1 MIKEI
6 YKPDTLKYGR
16 FFLIYEADDEE
27 PPAPK
32 RNTKVINVKPNN
44 RSRIDFTDGSEPE
57 PEVEPS
63 EETPVDTPDTTLDD
77 TDIPEDPAN
86 TPTVQDTGTE
96 APPEPDIPDP
106 NGGTEPDTGG
116 DDVDFT
122 NDEYKKDIEELRE
135 FCLNSECYALAP
147 IQIGIPK
154 RIIFIRN
161 TSTDMTNNNKDYN
174 EEIIYINPIIKNM
187 YGHTRFLEG
196 CGSCRYSNGNYV
208 VGVVDRPYKIEVEYF
223 DINGEK
229 QNKIIEGFE
238 TTVFCHE
245 YDHLEGILHMD
256 RLDESSLMTLDQMK
270 EFRTNNGYEVI
281 DKDEIFSYDDIKI
294 KK

>member
-1 MIKEI
+1 MRKRVTIE
-6 YKPDTLKYGR
+6 DNEKYLR
-16 FFLIYEADDEE
+16 QIS
-27 PPAPK
+27 
-32 RNTKVINVKPNN
+32 I
-44 RSRIDFTDGSEPE
+44 
-57 PEVEPS
+57 
-63 EETPVDTPDTTLDD
+63 
-77 TDIPEDPAN
+77 
-86 TPTVQDTGTE
+86 
-96 APPEPDIPDP
+96 
-106 NGGTEPDTGG
+106 
-116 DDVDFT
+116 DVDFT

-208 VGVVDRPYKIEVEYF
+208 VGVVDRPYKIEVEYL

-256 RLDESSLMTLDQMK
+256 RITDSSLMTLDQMK

>member
-1 MIKEI
+1 MRQRVTIE
-6 YKPDTLKYGR
+6 DNEKYLR
-16 FFLIYEADDEE
+16 QIS
-27 PPAPK
+27 
-32 RNTKVINVKPNN
+32 I
-44 RSRIDFTDGSEPE
+44 
-57 PEVEPS
+57 
-63 EETPVDTPDTTLDD
+63 
-77 TDIPEDPAN
+77 
-86 TPTVQDTGTE
+86 
-96 APPEPDIPDP
+96 
-106 NGGTEPDTGG
+106 
-116 DDVDFT
+116 DVDFT

-208 VGVVDRPYKIEVEYF
+208 VGLVDRPYKIEVEYF

-245 YDHLEGILHMD
+245 YDHLNGILHMD
-256 RLDESSLMTLDQMK
+256 RITDSSLMTLDQMREYRLANK
-270 EFRTNNGYEVI
+270 YLVINTDEV
-281 DKDEIFSYDDIKI
+281 FTYDD
-294 KK
+294 KKVK